1 MEIRFVGDK
10 KGQRRIMKAC
20 HVDPTSGHMGVKR
33 TLSRISERFI
43 WPGMVKDVNDTVRH
57 ATYNFLSFEERIIYA
72 PSRIW
77 RRSLHAWIVHAA
89 YM

>member
-1 MEIRFVGDK
+1 MLEIR
-10 KGQRRIMKAC
+10 KGSVVFC

-33 TLSRISERFI
+33 TLSRISEKFI

-57 ATYNFLSFEERIIYA
+57 ATYNFLSFEERIRQNINA
-72 PSRIW
+72 TSRIW